1 MDTNIL
7 TPMTLFLLPVR
18 YTIPEFQRRYV
29 WNQDE
34 QWEPLWDDVRN
45 TAETYLEEFDRSG
58 GNSVLVA
65 QNMPNHF
72 FGAVVLQDVSV
83 AVNDIPR
90 REVIDGQ
97 QRLTTLQLLLDAIQ
111 YVCEEL
117 QLTGVAARLLPLVEN
132 PRDFIREDDH
142 IFKLWPTNTDRGA
155 FRHAMRNGLATDG
168 FEDSL
173 IVQAHEFFQLQ
184 VREWLN
190 AAPDSRERRAEALQA
205 AVTAMLN
212 MVVIQLGAN
221 DDPHVIFETLNAR
234 GTPLLESDLIKN
246 YIISR
251 LEGQDVNV
259 VWKGLDTDWWR
270 VEVGTGHLRRPR
282 LDLLLNYWLITQT
295 ARQVTSSRVFNV
307 FRSYTSDSP
316 IDEMASMVR
325 NDLENYRLFETGQ
338 RTPDEN
344 MFKYRADV
352 MRMGAITPVLLF
364 LLTVPAA
371 NRINALRALESFL
384 IRRMVCRGS
393 TRDYARLTLELVGE
407 LKKRGNDKADRV
419 VIDFLKNQTSDS
431 REWPDDT
438 ALEYNVAT
446 LPLYRVLTRGR
457 LRLVLEGIEGN
468 LRETSMAEE
477 HAVPRGL
484 TIEHVM
490 PVSWRANW
498 PLPESDNELDA
509 ANARNRLLHTIGNL
523 TLIRGRLNSVL
534 SNASWDSKRKT
545 LGQHSTLSLNKEF
558 LGETAHPVWDEA
570 SIQARSRRMAKIIAE
585 VWPGPDSPAWDE

>member
-1 MDTNIL
+1 MNTGIL
-7 TPMTLFLLPVR
+7 TPMSLFQLPIR

-45 TAETYLEEFDRSG
+45 TAETYLEELERQ
-58 GNSVLVA
+58 GNDSVLAV
-65 QNMPNHF
+65 QNMSTHF

-111 YVCEEL
+111 YVCEEF
-117 QLTGVAARLLPLVEN
+117 QLAGVAARLLPLVEN
-132 PRDFIREDDH
+132 PSHFVQEDDH
-142 IFKLWPTNTDRGA
+142 TFKLWPTNTDRDA

-168 FEDSL
+168 FENSL

-190 AAPDSRERRAEALQA
+190 AAPDSRERMAEALQV

-212 MVVIQLGAN
+212 MVVIQLGTN

-246 YIISR
+246 YIMSR
-251 LEGQDVNV
+251 LDGQDINV
-259 VWKGLDTDWWR
+259 IWRGLETDWWR
-270 VEVGTGHLRRPR
+270 AEVGTGHLRRPR
-282 LDLLLNYWLITQT
+282 LDLLLNYWLITRT
-295 ARQVTSSRVFNV
+295 ARQVTPSRVFNV
-307 FRSYTSDSP
+307 FRSYASDSP
-316 IDEMASMVR
+316 IDEIASTVR
-325 NDLENYRLFETGQ
+325 NDLENYRLFETRQ

-344 MFKYRADV
+344 MFTYRTDV
-352 MRMGAITPVLLF
+352 MRVGAITPVLLF
-364 LLTVPAA
+364 LLTVPAV

-393 TRDYARLTLELVGE
+393 TRDYARLTLDLVGE
-407 LKKRGNDKADRV
+407 LKKRGDEKADRV

-431 REWPDDT
+431 REWPDDM
-438 ALEYNVAT
+438 ALEYSVAT

-457 LRLVLEGIEGN
+457 LRLVLEGIERN
-468 LRETSMAEE
+468 LRESSMAEE

-498 PLPESDNELDA
+498 PLPESDNELDTA
-509 ANARNRLLHTIGNL
+509 SARNRLIHTIGNL
-523 TLIRGRLNSVL
+523 TLIRGRLNSKL

-558 LGETAHPVWDEA
+558 MDETATPDWNEE

-585 VWPGPDSPAWDE
+585 VWPGPNSPAWDE